1 MCTYLSVVR
10 IYLRKNKEAYSRG
23 KNPKTVTNN
32 PLWQDTIEL
41 DGKQFI
47 MKAWPF
53 NNKFGRQDLL
63 INLEVN
69 GQDKEK
75 G

>member
-1 MCTYLSVVR
+1 MR

-23 KNPKTVTNN
+23 RNPKTTTNN
-32 PLWQDTIEL
+32 PLWKDIIEL
-41 DGKQFI
+41 DGKEFV

-69 GQDKEK
+69 DGQDQKE